1 MSSSVR
7 SESGELGRA
16 SALLASGTL
25 VSRLLG
31 FIKAAVLL
39 QTIGVLA
46 AGDAFS
52 VANQL
57 PNLLYELVAGGLLSA
72 VLIPQIVRA
81 GLHDDGGQRFINKL
95 LTLGIVVFL
104 AVTVLATVAAP
115 WLIDLYTQSAEGG
128 GKGFSSEGIALA
140 TAFAYWC
147 LPQILFYALYSLL
160 GEVLNA
166 RKVFGPFTWAPVV
179 NNIVA
184 IAGLVVF
191 SVLFGGGA
199 TNSSADVWTPDMIA
213 VLAGTSTLGVA
224 AQAAVLAIF
233 WRRTGLRFRPDF
245 GWRGV
250 GLSTVGKAAG
260 WLFAMVVVSQIAG
273 IVQLNVVTIAAGTG
287 ASAIALSTAWLIFM
301 VPYSVIAVSIM
312 TVFFTRMSAHATTG
326 NYDGVRADI
335 STSMR
340 TIGIVLVFAMAAM
353 IVAAY
358 PLSRV
363 FVDSY
368 SGILDMG
375 NLIIAFAIGTV
386 PFSMVLVLQRTFYS
400 LEDTRTVF
408 FIVLAKSVLLVAGL
422 LAVPLLPVQHI
433 GLAVALLTSVV
444 SFAFFGMAFA
454 VLRRRLGPIGGR
466 LVALRYL
473 QYLAAG
479 VVSAASGVAVMLL
492 LGGYRADGFA
502 LASWFSA
509 LVTIAIV
516 GTVMAGVYLAALTAM
531 RNPELRVLS
540 ATVRSRLGRSRSE

>member
-1 MSSSVR
+1 MSNAT

-31 FIKAAVLL
+31 FIKAAVLI
-39 QTIGVLA
+39 QTIGLLA

-81 GLHDDGGQRFINKL
+81 GLSDDGGQRFINKL

-104 AVTVLATVAAP
+104 AVTAIATLAAP

-128 GKGFSSEGIALA
+128 GKGFTSEGIALA

-184 IAGLVVF
+184 IAGLIVF
-191 SVLFGGGA
+191 SLLFGGEA
-199 TNSSADVWTPDMIA
+199 TNSSAEAWTPAMIA

-260 WLFAMVVVSQIAG
+260 WLFAMVVVSQLAG

-287 ASAIALSTAWLIFM
+287 SSAIALSTAWLIFM
-301 VPYSVIAVSIM
+301 VPYSVVAVSIM
-312 TVFFTRMSAHATTG
+312 TVYFTRMSSHATTG

-340 TIGIVLVFAMAAM
+340 TIGIVLVFAMVAM

-358 PLSRV
+358 PLSRI
-363 FVDSY
+363 FVDDFT
-368 SGILDMG
+368 GILDMG

-408 FIVLAKSVLLVAGL
+408 FIVFAKSVLLVAGL
-422 LAVPLLPVQHI
+422 VLVALLPVQHI
-433 GLAVALLTSVV
+433 GLAVALLTSVI
-444 SFAFFGMAFA
+444 SFAFFGMAFV
-454 VLRRRLGPIGGR
+454 VLRRRLGAIGGR
-466 LVALRYL
+466 LVSLRYL

-479 VVSAASGVAVMLL
+479 AISAASGVAIMLV
-492 LGGYRADGFA
+492 LGGYRPDGFA
-502 LASWFSA
+502 LDSVFSA
-509 LVTIAIV
+509 LVTIAVV
-516 GTVMAGVYLAALTAM
+516 GSVMGSVYLAALTAM
-531 RNPELRVLS
+531 RNPELGVLA
-540 ATVRSRLGRSRSE
+540 ATVRSRLGRSRTE